1 MEKSKYSMIKP
12 NSYNTNDP
20 ALRRIIK
27 GKHQHKDQNYTL
39 EKSRINPSTNLKVES
54 CKNRTSTL
62 TTKIT
67 ISHNYFNFS

>member
-27 GKHQHKDQNYTL
+27 GKHQHKEGNYTL
-39 EKSRINPSTNLKVES
+39 EKARK
-54 CKNRTSTL
+54 
-62 TTKIT
+62 
-67 ISHNYFNFS
+67 